1 MCAHLQLC
9 LGAQAEKAI
18 YSHPLLTTGTYAFKR
33 NAIKNA
39 ENIFSSRQQTAKGTR
54 GSSPCVTT
62 VIFVAVW
69 TFNYCNPWPRSF
81 RPSFSIYY

>member
-1 MCAHLQLC
+1 MCAHLRLC
-9 LGAQAEKAI
+9 LGPQAEKAI

-39 ENIFSSRQQTAKGTR
+39 GNIFSSRQQTAKGTR

-69 TFNYCNPWPRSF
+69 TFNYCNPRPRSF
-81 RPSFSIYY
+81 NNFWH

>member
-1 MCAHLQLC
+1 MCAHLRLC
-9 LGAQAEKAI
+9 LGPQAEKAI

-39 ENIFSSRQQTAKGTR
+39 GNIFSSRQQTAKGTR

-62 VIFVAVW
+62 VIFVTVW
-69 TFNYCNPWPRSF
+69 TFNYCNLWPRSYNNF
-81 RPSFSIYY
+81 

>member
-39 ENIFSSRQQTAKGTR
+39 ENIFSSRQQTAKGTS

-62 VIFVAVW
+62 VIFVAVC

-81 RPSFSIYY
+81 NFFFYIYY